1 MVVLAS
7 MNKVTKSQE
16 KEAPVQERVKHAEKL
31 KIKFYACTFNTYFT
45 IIGTLTLGKSNG
57 EMFLSIQIK

>member
-31 KIKFYACTFNTYFT
+31 KQNFMPALLIP
-45 IIGTLTLGKSNG
+45 ILQ
-57 EMFLSIQIK
+57 LSVR